1 MNKHEK
7 LQILRDLVEI
17 NTVNNYEEAVAI
29 YVKDLLASY
38 GISSSTIK
46 QAPKRAN
53 LVAEIINNDGPILG
67 FSGHMDTVS
76 EGDINSW
83 NTNPFKLVAKDGKLY
98 GRGTSDMK
106 AGVVDLIIAFI
117 ELANDENFKGN
128 VRLIL
133 TISEE
138 LTEEG
143 AKYLSDLGY
152 GDDLDSLIIAEP
164 TGVAKDKLNDYVN
177 SDGVKINSQLKQTL
191 LAKNDLGAFDEQHF
205 IITAHKG
212 WMTYTVTS
220 IGKAAHSSMPSM
232 GINAIDNL
240 IKYYLAEKVFY
251 NSLTEYDDDLGY
263 TVYAPDII
271 RGGKQVNSI
280 PDKAYLQVKV
290 RTIPQL
296 PNDELIRRLTAI
308 IDRLN
313 KQPGVNLK
321 LKVEYN
327 ECPVKCHNNT
337 NIVDIFQKEA
347 GFVLNEAMPL
357 PKVGVS
363 LGTDASEFRRN
374 NPELDIVIVGPGNTT
389 SHQANEYVDL
399 ETFYNMTDLYFNVAV
414 KFFEKNLVR

>member
-1 MNKHEK
+1 MKKNEK
-7 LQILRDLVEI
+7 LQILRDLVKI
-17 NTVNNYEEAVAI
+17 NTVNNYEETVAI
-29 YVKDLLASY
+29 YVKELLSSY
-38 GISSSTIK
+38 GISSSIIK
-46 QAPKRAN
+46 QAPKRSN
-53 LVAEIINNDGPILG
+53 LVAEIINNDGPVLG
-67 FSGHMDTVS
+67 LSGHMDIVS
-76 EGDINSW
+76 EGDVDSW
-83 NTNPFKLVAKDGKLY
+83 KTDPFELVEQDGKLY

-117 ELANDENFKGN
+117 ELSMDKFNGN
-128 VRLIL
+128 VRLLL

-152 GDDLDSLIIAEP
+152 GDDLKSLIIAEP
-164 TGVAKDKLNDYVN
+164 TGVSTDSLKEYVN
-177 SDGVKINSQLKQTL
+177 SDGVKINSELKQTL
-191 LAKNDLGAFDEQHF
+191 LAKSDLNVFDEQHF

-220 IGKAAHSSMPSM
+220 TGKAAHSSMPSM

-240 IKYYLAEKVFY
+240 VKYYLAEKVFY
-251 NSLTEYDDDLGY
+251 NSLTEYDEDLGY

-296 PNDELIRRLTAI
+296 PNEELIERLQAI
-308 IDRLN
+308 INRLN
-313 KQPGVNLK
+313 QQPGVNLS

-337 NIVDIFQKEA
+337 DIVEIFQNEA
-347 GFVLNEAMPL
+347 KLTLGEAMPL
-357 PKVGVS
+357 PQVGVS

-374 NPELDIVIVGPGNTT
+374 NPNLDIVIVGPGNTT
-389 SHQANEYVDL
+389 AHQANEYVDL
-399 ETFYNMTDLYFNVAV
+399 ETFYNMTDLYFNVVV
-414 KFFEKNLVR
+414 KFFEKNLVK